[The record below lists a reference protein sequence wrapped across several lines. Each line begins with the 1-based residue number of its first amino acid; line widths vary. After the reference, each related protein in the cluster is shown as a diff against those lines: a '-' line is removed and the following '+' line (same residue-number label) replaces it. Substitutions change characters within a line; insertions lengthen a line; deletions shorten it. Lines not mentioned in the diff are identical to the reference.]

1 MKKLTTWKYNQ
12 RKFEEKIDVLTD
24 NQKVM
29 ENKIDILTELIKAH
43 FNDSRP

>member
-1 MKKLTTWKYNQ
+1 MEN
-12 RKFEEKIDVLTD
+12 KIDVLTD

-29 ENKIDILTELIKAH
+29 ENKIEVLTELIKAH

>member
-1 MKKLTTWKYNQ
+1 MENKIDVLTDNQ
-12 RKFEEKIDVLTD
+12 RKFED

-29 ENKIDILTELIKAH
+29 ENKIDVLTELIKAH